1 MLAQVGQCQG
11 GQAPGLYRLGTYR
24 RVAPRKTLAAIVPIA
39 KSFGVTRL
47 ADVTGLDRI
56 GIPVFQAIRP
66 MAKSISVSQGKGV
79 TRNAARV
86 SALMEAIELHCAEI
100 VAPDGYFVAS
110 NREGEGLT
118 DAAAWCAGT
127 ELLSGRAAQV
137 PHAQISMDYT
147 NRISNSS
154 SNGLAS
160 GNDRTEAIVAA
171 LCEVLERDAHAHWLA
186 RPASVRQRTA
196 IDPDTITNP
205 VGLRLL
211 RSIRAAGL
219 GARLWSFGDDHG
231 VAAIACAVYEL
242 SSDSSLVL
250 PPTMGVG
257 AHLEPAIALARAV
270 TEAVQIRATLI
281 AGARDDLTVRDYAVP
296 ELLRLRFLTESIGPA
311 RPSMPWASLR
321 SRSSGCLVRDRERLF
336 EAAVGAGA
344 RRIDCV
350 DLTGPNLPVAVVKL
364 LVPGFLGHAESP
376 A

>member
-1 MLAQVGQCQG
+1 MLAQVKQYQG
-11 GQAPGLYRLGTYR
+11 GSAPILYRLGTYR
-24 RVAPRKTLAAIVPIA
+24 HVAPRNTLAAIVPIA

-56 GIPVFQAIRP
+56 GIPVFQAVRP

-100 VAPDGYFVAS
+100 VAPDGSFGAS
-110 NREGEGLT
+110 DREGEKPA
-118 DAAAWCAGT
+118 DAGTWCAGT

-137 PHAQISMDYT
+137 PHAQVSMDYT
-147 NRISNSS
+147 NRISSS

-186 RPASVRQRTA
+186 RPGSVRQRTA

-205 VGLRLL
+205 IGLRLL

-242 SSDSSLVL
+242 SSDSSLIL
-250 PPTMGVG
+250 PPTMGAG

-281 AGARDDLTVRDYAVP
+281 AGARDDLTVRDYAAP

-311 RPSMPWASLR
+311 RPSLPWASLR
-321 SRSSGCLVRDRERLF
+321 SRSSGCLARDRERLF
-336 EAAVGAGA
+336 EAAVRAGA

-350 DLTGPNLPVAVVKL
+350 NLTDPTLPVAVVKL
-364 LVPGFLGHAESP
+364 LVPGFLGHAESSV
-376 A
+376 

>member
-1 MLAQVGQCQG
+1 
-11 GQAPGLYRLGTYR
+11 LYRFGTYR
-24 RVAPRKTLAAIVPIA
+24 RVAPRNTLAAILPIA

-47 ADVTGLDRI
+47 ADITGLDRI
-56 GIPVFQAIRP
+56 GIPVFQAVRP

-100 VAPDGYFVAS
+100 VAPDGSYVAPD
-110 NREGEGLT
+110 REGEGPT
-118 DAAAWCAGT
+118 DPGAWCAGT
-127 ELLSGRAAQV
+127 ELLSGRPAQV
-137 PHAQISMDYT
+137 PHAQVSMDYT
-147 NRISNSS
+147 NCISNSS

-196 IDPDTITNP
+196 IDPDTITSAI
-205 VGLRLL
+205 GLRLL
-211 RSIRAAGL
+211 RSIRAAEL
-219 GARLWSFGDDHG
+219 GVRVWSFGDDHG

-242 SSDSSLVL
+242 SSDSSLIL
-250 PPTMGVG
+250 PPTMGAG
-257 AHLEPAIALARAV
+257 AHLEPAIALVRAV

-281 AGARDDLTVRDYAVP
+281 AGARDDLTVRDYGAP
-296 ELLRLRFLTESIGPA
+296 ELLRLRFLTESVGPA

-321 SRSSGCLVRDRERLF
+321 SCSSGCLARDRERLF
-336 EAAVGAGA
+336 EAAVRAGA

-350 DLTGPNLPVAVVKL
+350 DLSDPNLPVAVVKL
-364 LVPGFLGHAESP
+364 LVPGFLGHAESRV
-376 A
+376 